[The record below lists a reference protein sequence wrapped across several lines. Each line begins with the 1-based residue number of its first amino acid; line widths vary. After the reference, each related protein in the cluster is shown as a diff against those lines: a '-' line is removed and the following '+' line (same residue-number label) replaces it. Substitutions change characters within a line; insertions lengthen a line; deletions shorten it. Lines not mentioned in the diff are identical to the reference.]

1 MRRVRDCVGLIVG
14 GPTAEAGVGKVLSS
28 GSLSISS
35 PMLGDTSGGD
45 SSGWDQLDLLQ
56 SLGLLKSVA
65 ISNLSIRR
73 SMYTVSISD
82 NYAGEQ
88 WKAIPAISCTS

>member
-14 GPTAEAGVGKVLSS
+14 GPTAEAGVGKELSS

-45 SSGWDQLDLLQ
+45 ISGWDQLDLLQ

-65 ISNLSIRR
+65 ISKLSIRR
-73 SMYTVSISD
+73 SVYTVSISD

-88 WKAIPAISCTS
+88 